1 MLPLTPNAGA
11 RRGRPLPS
19 GPRRGRHPKPP
30 ARLLQASRQGA
41 AGRAPTGGY
50 CPRCPDLD
58 DVDCGLGRGGGA
70 PPGFDFA
77 GADGSAAPASFGRED

>member
-1 MLPLTPNAGA
+1 MLPLAPNAGA
-11 RRGRPLPS
+11 RRGRPSPS
-19 GPRRGRHPKPP
+19 GPPRGRHPKP
-30 ARLLQASRQGA
+30 ARLLQRDVRERPHGH
-41 AGRAPTGGY
+41 PPGGY

-77 GADGSAAPASFGRED
+77 GGDGSAAPASFGRED